1 VEEETRKIVQEL
13 VRQVTLLQ
21 RRVATLEAKEFAI
34 IHTGAIDPVHS
45 APEATLYWDTLGDC
59 LWVNSDGNVEWCLIA
74 CCQPS

>member
-1 VEEETRKIVQEL
+1 
-13 VRQVTLLQ
+13 
-21 RRVATLEAKEFAI
+21 LEAKEFAI